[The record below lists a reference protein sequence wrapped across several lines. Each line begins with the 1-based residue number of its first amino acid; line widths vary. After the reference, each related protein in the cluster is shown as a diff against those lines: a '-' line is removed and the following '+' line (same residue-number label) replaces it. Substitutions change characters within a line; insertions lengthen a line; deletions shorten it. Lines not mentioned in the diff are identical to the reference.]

1 MIYNVFTTANKSYFP
16 FVDVLVNSLTKN
28 CPNLARIYIADC
40 GLGEYRKYLQEKDN
54 VSIMDTDVTDEYSG
68 VHSEGWVKA
77 TQQKTRVLSK
87 LLTMMDFEEPLI
99 MIDSDVCVLQ
109 DLAQVIDTEFDMQVT
124 TMNTGGHT
132 RTDGIFISEIASFL
146 VINNCNL
153 GKLFV
158 NTWIKQMK
166 EFATNGTSFP
176 HETPALNMTLQNN
189 KDLKIGYMKELKVC
203 ADQELVDETI
213 SVHFKSNGSTTDNPV
228 VNFEKR
234 VMSPT
239 NRTNTDLD
247 IDQYLNEKIYDQW
260 RSEYENFKNIL

>member
-28 CPNLARIYIADC
+28 CPNLGRIYIADC
-40 GLGEYRKYLQEKDN
+40 GLGEYRKYLQGKDN

-87 LLTMMDFEEPLI
+87 LLTMTDFQEPLI

-132 RTDGIFISEIASFL
+132 RADGIFISEIASFL
-146 VINNCNL
+146 VINNCDL
-153 GKLFV
+153 GKRFV
-158 NTWIKQMK
+158 HTWIKQME
-166 EFATNGTSFP
+166 EFAANGTPFP

-189 KDLKIGYMKELKVC
+189 KLLNVGYLKELEVC
-203 ADQELVDETI
+203 ADQELTSQTL
-213 SVHFKSNGSTTDNPV
+213 SVHFKSNGSTNDNPV
-228 VNFEKR
+228 VNFENR
-234 VMSPT
+234 VMSVD
-239 NRTNTDLD
+239 NKTDNDLE
-247 IDQYLNEKIYDQW
+247 IDDYLNGEVYDQW
-260 RSEYENFKNIL
+260 RSEYETN

>member
-1 MIYNVFTTANKSYFP
+1 MFYNVFTTANKSYFP

-28 CPNLARIYIADC
+28 CPNLGRIYIADC

-132 RTDGIFISEIASFL
+132 RADGIFISEIASFL
-146 VINNCNL
+146 VINNCDL
-153 GKLFV
+153 GKRFV
-158 NTWIKQMK
+158 HTWIKQME
-166 EFATNGTSFP
+166 EFATNGTPFP

-189 KDLKIGYMKELKVC
+189 KLLNVGYLKELEVC
-203 ADQELVDETI
+203 ADQELTTQTL
-213 SVHFKSNGSTTDNPV
+213 SVHFKSNGSTNDNPV
-228 VNFEKR
+228 VNFESR
-234 VMSPT
+234 VMSVD
-239 NRTNTDLD
+239 NKTDNDLEID
-247 IDQYLNEKIYDQW
+247 IYLNEETYDQW
-260 RSEYENFKNIL
+260 RSEYETN

>member
-1 MIYNVFTTANKSYFP
+1 MFYNVFTTANKSYFP

-28 CPNLARIYIADC
+28 CPNLGRIYIADC

-132 RTDGIFISEIASFL
+132 RADGIFISEIASFL
-146 VINNCNL
+146 VINNCDL
-153 GKLFV
+153 GKRFV
-158 NTWIKQMK
+158 HTWIKQME
-166 EFATNGTSFP
+166 EFATNGTPFP

-189 KDLKIGYMKELKVC
+189 KLLNVGYLKELEVC
-203 ADQELVDETI
+203 ADQELTTQTL
-213 SVHFKSNGSTTDNPV
+213 SVHFKSNGSTNDNPV
-228 VNFEKR
+228 VNFESR
-234 VMSPT
+234 VMSVD
-239 NRTNTDLD
+239 NKTDNDLEID
-247 IDQYLNEKIYDQW
+247 IYLNEETCDQW
-260 RSEYENFKNIL
+260 RTEYETN